1 MDKKPDGKLCV
12 LINDKEWGPYNKA
25 WSLSFSPDGSALFY
39 AATRTKPS
47 YYRIDRV
54 KVSLSFEQASR
65 RIAVLRFEATG
76 NIPKDRERSV
86 EDNLIAAL
94 VGREG
99 FKVVERTQ
107 VEKVLKEQEF
117 AWSGVVDQATAA
129 RLGKLLGVE
138 YVIFGSLTGV

>member
-1 MDKKPDGKLCV
+1 
-12 LINDKEWGPYNKA
+12 
-25 WSLSFSPDGSALFY
+25 
-39 AATRTKPS
+39 
-47 YYRIDRV
+47 
-54 KVSLSFEQASR
+54 
-65 RIAVLRFEATG
+65 
-76 NIPKDRERSV
+76 
-86 EDNLIAAL
+86 

-138 YVIFGSLTGV
+138 YVIFGSLTGVEKGFTINARLVKVETGEVLLAPQASSTGSEESIRRACGFLADELAGYQGW